1 MNPLDAIIVIIV
13 LVSMGAGVRRGFIVG
28 VYDMLVAIAS
38 LAFAAVAYNRAAEL
52 IGGFLDLSEPSL
64 NLAGFVAAFAV
75 LAVPGT
81 LLLRPVVRRFRSLT
95 GIVPGVNP
103 IDRSLGII
111 PGAVQGVVVAFVFV
125 LACGFFATSSQLGGW
140 LTDSTFGLRLYR
152 SGTSAVL
159 ETAGNAGF
167 EPSEFFSFTRQAQSG
182 SHVLPFREDPATL
195 AISVDDEAAMLA
207 LVNEERSAAG
217 LSVLVPDAELSAVAR
232 LHGIEMFKEG
242 YFSHQSPTTGSPF
255 DRLDAHGIHYLM
267 AGENLALAP
276 HVEQAHDGLMNS
288 PGHRANIL
296 EPGYRRVGIGA
307 VESELHG
314 TMYVQMFAN

>member
-1 MNPLDAIIVIIV
+1 MNPLDIIIIIIV
-13 LVSMGAGVRRGFIVG
+13 LVSMVAGIRRGFIVG
-28 VYDMLVAIAS
+28 VYDMLVAIIS
-38 LAFAAVAYNRAAEL
+38 LVFAAIAYDRAAGL
-52 IGGFLDLSEPSL
+52 IGGILDLSEPSL
-64 NLAGFVAAFAV
+64 NLAGFIAAYAV

-81 LLLRPVVRRFRSLT
+81 LFLRPLVRRFRALT
-95 GIVPGVNP
+95 GIVPGVHP

-111 PGAVQGVVVAFVFV
+111 PGAVQGVVVAFVLV
-125 LACGFFATSSQLGGW
+125 LACGFFATSSQPGGW

-167 EPSEFFSFTRQAQSG
+167 EPSEFFSFTRQAQGG

-195 AISVDDEAAMLA
+195 AISVDDEQTMLD
-207 LVNEERSAAG
+207 LVNQERSAAG
-217 LSVLVPDAELSAVAR
+217 LSVLAPDAELSAVAR
-232 LHGIEMFKEG
+232 LHGIEMFREG
-242 YFSHQSPTTGSPF
+242 YFSHKSPTTGSPF
-255 DRLDAHGIHYLM
+255 DRLDAREISYTL

-276 HVEQAHDGLMNS
+276 HVEQAHEGLMKS

-307 VESELHG
+307 VESQIHG
-314 TMYVQMFAN
+314 TMYVQVFAN